1 MYRHHDD
8 DHYLSLVE
16 GTKLSLHHIRL
27 DNTNNPRQKQ
37 VARAVEQRHHRLK
50 AEERASSSSK
60 TDERQRRQVP
70 RPRRPRQLYIV
81 SLLQLFS
88 SLRQLTEG
96 LLLVSRIA
104 SRLSCVFQI
113 ASRPPSCKS
122 TSRPAGRELTPGR
135 KITSTEYNL
144 RVVNKTGTICGIHSS
159 SPKPSQIHTPFI
171 YIVHDVTNSHSTII
185 TSH

>member
-1 MYRHHDD
+1 MQAKCVVQDD
-8 DHYLSLVE
+8 IHLIWNDE
-16 GTKLSLHHIRL
+16 GHGA
-27 DNTNNPRQKQ
+27 QY
-37 VARAVEQRHHRLK
+37 
-50 AEERASSSSK
+50 
-60 TDERQRRQVP
+60 RRQPSRGIAPGTTENVKS

-113 ASRPPSCKS
+113 ASMRPHCKS

-171 YIVHDVTNSHSTII
+171 YIVHDITNSHSIII